1 MVFVF
6 EKNECRINLKYCL
19 PISISSSVLFRIELG
34 QEILQRVSVMQT
46 SSHLLILILLVAGKT
61 RGQLFS
67 PFDHG
72 VIGKVSEQFLQD
84 LADEIATMISDL
96 MQVRYSTFI
105 TLNFPWAKL

>member
-1 MVFVF
+1 
-6 EKNECRINLKYCL
+6 
-19 PISISSSVLFRIELG
+19 
-34 QEILQRVSVMQT
+34 MQP

-61 RGQLFS
+61 RGQLSS

-105 TLNFPWAKL
+105 TKRYILLGQNNHYL